1 MQIKR
6 ILGLAVA
13 VAMTVGMST
22 AANAKLPYPY
32 NNKAANLQAMQW
44 YAQQQAA
51 QGNYGY
57 YGYGTNPYYNSNLYN
72 GYYGTPYNSGYYNN
86 YNTVNPYYGYNG
98 SGYWF

>member
-13 VAMTVGMST
+13 VAITVGTSM
-22 AANAKLPYPY
+22 AADAKNNLPYPY

-57 YGYGTNPYYNSNLYN
+57 GLYGNPYYNSSLYN
-72 GYYGTPYNSGYYNN
+72 NSFYANPYGYNN
-86 YNTVNPYYGYNG
+86 YNTVNPYYGNLG
-98 SGYWF
+98 GGYWY